1 MSRILT
7 TREIKPGRPDCLADE
22 TVSGEPVCEA
32 NSLLTG
38 KLTGKFADSFLSVRF
53 LRPVD
58 QQIQGL
64 AGKFPT
70 QPNREFFEFE
80 QGIESRDQGIF
91 SVEEGI
97 RIARLLPES
106 RVFCNLDSR
115 ICIKQ
120 YWRELRTSFGANC
133 DDFLESFSMSDDSA
147 YRIAKTLFGLDH
159 GEFDIALDNLNERYL
174 RPIAQIAKILSERL
188 SLFLE
193 AIARELIALAQK
205 IAAAPEIPAY
215 EKLFIE
221 KGGYCPL
228 FAKLI

>member
-1 MSRILT
+1 MSAILPH
-7 TREIKPGRPDCLADE
+7 REITPQRQDSLADE

-38 KLTGKFADSFLSVRF
+38 KFADSCLSVRF

-97 RIARLLPES
+97 RIASLIQSAVRS
-106 RVFCNLDSR
+106 AIR
-115 ICIKQ
+115 IVAV
-120 YWRELRTSFGANC
+120 E
-133 DDFLESFSMSDDSA
+133 
-147 YRIAKTLFGLDH
+147 
-159 GEFDIALDNLNERYL
+159 
-174 RPIAQIAKILSERL
+174 
-188 SLFLE
+188 
-193 AIARELIALAQK
+193 
-205 IAAAPEIPAY
+205 
-215 EKLFIE
+215 
-221 KGGYCPL
+221 
-228 FAKLI
+228 

>member
-1 MSRILT
+1 MSAILPH
-7 TREIKPGRPDCLADE
+7 REITPQRPDSLADE

-38 KLTGKFADSFLSVRF
+38 KLTGKFADSCLSVRF

-97 RIARLLPES
+97 RIASLIQSAVRS
-106 RVFCNLDSR
+106 AIR
-115 ICIKQ
+115 IVAV
-120 YWRELRTSFGANC
+120 E
-133 DDFLESFSMSDDSA
+133 
-147 YRIAKTLFGLDH
+147 
-159 GEFDIALDNLNERYL
+159 
-174 RPIAQIAKILSERL
+174 
-188 SLFLE
+188 
-193 AIARELIALAQK
+193 
-205 IAAAPEIPAY
+205 
-215 EKLFIE
+215 
-221 KGGYCPL
+221 
-228 FAKLI
+228 